1 MTKSEE
7 IQILKEAAMKLGLD
21 SYCGPW
27 LAEQLQFIESAMR
40 SDIAPGAAGL
50 SWNATRDECA
60 AMKADAEAY
69 AKETREDAEKEAHR
83 KIETACNAAARIR
96 SDLKAEIQRAERVLG
111 SIAERL

>member
-7 IQILKEAAMKLGLD
+7 IQILKEASARLGLN

-27 LAEQLQFIESAMR
+27 LAEQIQFVESAMR
-40 SDIAPGAAGL
+40 SDIEPGAAGL

-60 AMKADAEAY
+60 AMKSDAEAY
-69 AKETREDAEKEAHR
+69 AKETRERAEKEAHR
-83 KIETACNAAARIR
+83 AIEAALMRADRIGA
-96 SDLKAEIQRAERVLG
+96 DLKAEIERAERVLG